1 LEKSAVTT
9 FYIKVRRGTQKQF
22 DTYHVAEAYPQG
34 RVDKIV
40 IVRTV
45 NGYFAMITQ
54 KEGPPFQF
62 NEYPSW
68 GDFKSDLMKCLR
80 DELQCPEFDKETQ
93 LCPPFLKRSGEA
105 QKQHASTAQAVPSEQ
120 PKLPRDRPAFP

>member
-1 LEKSAVTT
+1 
-9 FYIKVRRGTQKQF
+9 
-22 DTYHVAEAYPQG
+22 
-34 RVDKIV
+34 
-40 IVRTV
+40 
-45 NGYFAMITQ
+45 MITQ

-62 NEYPSW
+62 NEYPRW

-105 QKQHASTAQAVPSEQ
+105 QKQHASTAQAVPSER
-120 PKLPRDRPAFP
+120 PKPPRDGPGDVRPSLISSAGRSRAFPPFSPSNGTAPEFRYPPGFSVAGAVLFSPPPNR